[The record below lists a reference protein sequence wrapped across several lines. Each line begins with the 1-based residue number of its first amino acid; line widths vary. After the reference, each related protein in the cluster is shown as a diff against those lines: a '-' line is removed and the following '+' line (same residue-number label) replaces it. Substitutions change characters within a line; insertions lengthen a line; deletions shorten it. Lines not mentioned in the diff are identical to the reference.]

1 MKLEFEYPIEY
12 LKMGFG
18 IRSYQFQSL
27 NFNKLFPPFVAGMET
42 EFLANKKVYSNHFD
56 LKI

>member
-18 IRSYQFQSL
+18 VGINDKFKL
-27 NFNKLFPPFVAGMET
+27 NLYAKS
-42 EFLANKKVYSNHFD
+42 K
-56 LKI
+56 

>member
-18 IRSYQFQSL
+18 IKCREFSKS
-27 NFNKLFPPFVAGMET
+27 FVGQGHDWQKYFA
-42 EFLANKKVYSNHFD
+42 
-56 LKI
+56 

>member
-18 IRSYQFQSL
+18 IIFLLVKTSQSKNQKSDDKFQ
-27 NFNKLFPPFVAGMET
+27 
-42 EFLANKKVYSNHFD
+42 Y
-56 LKI
+56 KIKFTNIPS

>member
-18 IRSYQFQSL
+18 MIPSPVKTKL
-27 NFNKLFPPFVAGMET
+27 NEVF
-42 EFLANKKVYSNHFD
+42 AN
-56 LKI
+56 LLT

>member
-18 IRSYQFQSL
+18 IRPHTK
-27 NFNKLFPPFVAGMET
+27 KLFSFFSKNFKED
-42 EFLANKKVYSNHFD
+42 VY
-56 LKI
+56 KIL

>member
-18 IRSYQFQSL
+18 IISDN
-27 NFNKLFPPFVAGMET
+27 NF
-42 EFLANKKVYSNHFD
+42 
-56 LKI
+56 

>member
-18 IRSYQFQSL
+18 IRLHFKDFYHK
-27 NFNKLFPPFVAGMET
+27 NRVVALARLAKISCLIYHFMMEM
-42 EFLANKKVYSNHFD
+42 V
-56 LKI
+56 

>member
-18 IRSYQFQSL
+18 IMSFPKLNGIGFNNRKENLYLLLLSYWIKLDLNPSSL
-27 NFNKLFPPFVAGMET
+27 
-42 EFLANKKVYSNHFD
+42 
-56 LKI
+56 